1 MKRIL
6 YYGVLIVLL
15 SVVGYSG
22 WMIWQISSEYNDA
35 AAQYDRLSQYISIP
49 EPGAPVPTE
58 ATESTTGTVPP
69 EDDTVW
75 PVVDFEALWEI
86 NSDVVAWIC
95 IEGTSVNYPIVQGD
109 DNSFYLRRLLD
120 GTRNSGG
127 TIFLDSGCE
136 GDFSGRNSII
146 YGHNMKNGSMFHPL
160 MEYKHQNFYQEHVEV
175 LLLTPHRN
183 YKILLFSGYVANVN
197 DSAWDLDFTEESYK
211 QWLSQISQKSC
222 FDSEVQPTVTDHI
235 VTLSTCSYEFDNA
248 RFVLHGILK

>member
-1 MKRIL
+1 
-6 YYGVLIVLL
+6 
-15 SVVGYSG
+15 
-22 WMIWQISSEYNDA
+22 
-35 AAQYDRLSQYISIP
+35 
-49 EPGAPVPTE
+49 
-58 ATESTTGTVPP
+58 
-69 EDDTVW
+69 
-75 PVVDFEALWEI
+75 
-86 NSDVVAWIC
+86 
-95 IEGTSVNYPIVQGD
+95 
-109 DNSFYLRRLLD
+109 
-120 GTRNSGG
+120 
-127 TIFLDSGCE
+127 
-136 GDFSGRNSII
+136 
-146 YGHNMKNGSMFHPL
+146 